1 MNDVGSQEQTSND
14 GWRPGLSRA
23 GDSAGDMPER
33 GRPGVRRKAITRSQR
48 TAYGLG
54 WFSVGLGLAEILA
67 PRALGRAIGLGYGP
81 VKGSIF
87 RGYGLREIAAG
98 VGILS
103 RRRPAAWMWARFA
116 GDLLDLAS
124 LGAAMGTHRRGRD
137 RARIAGAIGA
147 VLGVT
152 ALDYLTAR
160 HLGRHQVRR
169 LRPDIA
175 RSVEVTKT
183 MTIGLPVEEVYRS
196 WRDFQNL
203 PRFMAH
209 LESVVVEGDR
219 RSRWTAKGPAGK
231 TFSWDAEITEDRPN
245 ELISW
250 RSLQGADVP
259 NTGTVRF
266 LAAPGGRGTE
276 LRVDLKYDAPA
287 GFFGASI
294 AKLFGKEPSEQI
306 EGDLRR
312 FKQVMETGEVMN
324 SDASIHRGKHPG
336 QPPAEVPAN
345 VRARMQTSEQT
356 VKGEGR

>member
-1 MNDVGSQEQTSND
+1 MNDVGAQERTRNHA
-14 GWRPGLSRA
+14 WKRA
-23 GDSAGDMPER
+23 FSPEGDSAGGLPER
-33 GRPGVRRKAITRSQR
+33 GRPGVRRKAILRSQR
-48 TAYGLG
+48 TAHRLG
-54 WFSVGLGLAEILA
+54 WFSIGLGLAEVLA
-67 PRALGRAIGLGYGP
+67 PRALGRAIGVGYGP
-81 VKGSIF
+81 RKGSTF
-87 RGYGLREIAAG
+87 RAFGLREIAAG
-98 VGILS
+98 LGILS

-116 GDLLDLAS
+116 GDLIDLAS
-124 LGAAMGTHRRGRD
+124 LSIALGMRRRGRD
-137 RARIAGAIGA
+137 RARITGAIGA

-169 LRPDIA
+169 LAPDIA

-183 MTIGLPVEEVYRS
+183 LTIGLPVQEVYRF

-219 RSRWTAKGPAGK
+219 RSRWTAKGPGGK
-231 TFSWDAEITEDRPN
+231 TFSWEAEITEDRPD

-250 RSLQGADVP
+250 RSMPGADVA

-266 LAAPGGRGTE
+266 LPAPGGRGTE
-276 LRVDLKYDAPA
+276 LRVDLKYDPPA
-287 GFFGASI
+287 GLFGASV
-294 AKLFGKEPSEQI
+294 AKLLGKEPGEQI

-324 SDASIHRGKHPG
+324 SDASIHRGTHAA
-336 QPPAEVPAN
+336 QPPEEVPDG
-345 VRARMQTSEQT
+345 VRARLLN
-356 VKGEGR
+356 VKGDGR

>member
-1 MNDVGSQEQTSND
+1 MNDVGSEERSRND
-14 GWRPGLSRA
+14 GWKRGLSLD
-23 GDSAGDMPER
+23 GDSAGGIPER

-54 WFSVGLGLAEILA
+54 WFSIGLGLAEILA
-67 PRALGRAIGLGYGP
+67 PRALGRAIGVGYGP
-81 VKGSIF
+81 RKGGIF
-87 RGYGLREIAAG
+87 RAYGLREIVAG
-98 VGILS
+98 LGILS
-103 RRRPAAWMWARFA
+103 RRRPAAWMWARVA
-116 GDLLDLAS
+116 GDLVDLAS
-124 LGAAMGTHRRGRD
+124 LGAAMGTRRRDRD

-169 LRPDIA
+169 LEPDIA

-183 MTIGLPVEEVYRS
+183 MTIGLPLEDVYRF

-209 LESVVVEGDR
+209 LESVVVEGER
-219 RSRWTAKGPAGK
+219 RSRWTAKGPGGK
-231 TFSWDAEITEDRPN
+231 TFSWEAEITEDRPN

-250 RSLQGADVP
+250 QSMRGADVP

-266 LAAPGGRGTE
+266 LPAPGGRGTE
-276 LRVDLKYDAPA
+276 LRVDLKYDPPA
-287 GFFGASI
+287 GLFGASV
-294 AKLFGKEPSEQI
+294 AKLFGKEPAEQI

-312 FKQVMETGEVMN
+312 FKQVMETGEVIN

-336 QPPAEVPAN
+336 QPPREVPPG
-345 VRARMQTSEQT
+345 VLARLQT
-356 VKGEGR
+356 VKGDGR

>member
-1 MNDVGSQEQTSND
+1 MDDLGPEQRTTND
-14 GWRPGLSRA
+14 GWKRELNPQA
-23 GDSAGDMPER
+23 DSAGGIPER
-33 GRPGVRRKAITRSQR
+33 GRPGVRRKAITRRQR

-54 WFSVGLGLAEILA
+54 WFSIGLGLAEIVA
-67 PRALGRAIGLGYGP
+67 ARALGRAIGVGYSP
-81 VKGSIF
+81 RKGSIL
-87 RGYGLREIAAG
+87 RAYGLRELAAG
-98 VGILS
+98 MGILS
-103 RRRPAAWMWARFA
+103 RRRPAAWMWARFG

-124 LGAAMGTHRRGRD
+124 LGAAMGTRRRHRD

-160 HLGRHQVRR
+160 HLGKHQVRR
-169 LRPDIA
+169 LAPDIA

-183 MTIGLPVEEVYRS
+183 MTIALPAEEVYRF

-209 LESVVVEGDR
+209 LQSVVTEGDR
-219 RSRWTAKGPAGK
+219 RSRWTAKGPGGK

-245 ELISW
+245 ELLSW
-250 RSLQGADVP
+250 RSMRGADVP
-259 NTGTVRF
+259 NSGTVRF
-266 LAAPGGRGTE
+266 LPAPGGRGTE
-276 LRVDLKYDAPA
+276 LRVDLKYAPPA

-294 AKLFGKEPSEQI
+294 AKLFGKEPGEQI

-312 FKQVMETGEVMN
+312 FKQVMETGEVIN

-336 QPPAEVPAN
+336 QPPREVPPG
-345 VRARMQTSEQT
+345 VLARLQT
-356 VKGEGR
+356 VKGDGR